1 MKQTQKEP
9 TYISASAMMFDY
21 LKEKVG
27 ERRTKIEAYC
37 DLLDKATECFASP
50 FVRNSDRKL
59 VPGQCHVTITDLAEG
74 WHWHR
79 ATVRSFLEH
88 LEDFGQLTVEHL
100 QKSIVINMPKTT
112 AAEGCPIGNSYW
124 HVVDNLKSILAKWV
138 TGGMSDADTGSIIG
152 HLFEETCDK
161 MRHDAGPDMP
171 ESSGT
176 KTAPNAEGLVQQNI
190 DQLRLTIFT
199 LIVRYAFCKAVLS
212 FEEDEAAP
220 LHYFFY
226 RDLGCDFLSILE
238 ASKALSELVLNG
250 SSSSLDHESKQV
262 NERFQA
268 LVDPFK
274 AALAKSMA
282 KDSGEVIDDLP
293 F

>member
-37 DLLDKATECFASP
+37 DLLDKSMECFASP
-50 FVRNSDRKL
+50 FVRKSDRKL
-59 VPGQCHVTITDLAEG
+59 EPGQCHVTITDLAEN

-88 LEDFGQLTVEHL
+88 LEDFGQLTIERL
-100 QKSIVINMPKTT
+100 PKSIVINMPKNTEE
-112 AAEGCPIGNSYW
+112 EGCPIDDSYW
-124 HVVDNLKSILAKWV
+124 HVVDNIKSILANWI
-138 TGGMSDADTGSIIG
+138 TGEMDDADTGSIIG
-152 HLFEETCDK
+152 TMFAETCDA
-161 MRHDAGPDMP
+161 MRHELELDMP
-171 ESSGT
+171 DEDGT
-176 KTAPNAEGLVQQNI
+176 EPDPNAETRVQQNI
-190 DQLRLTIFT
+190 ERLRLTIFT
-199 LIVRYAFCKAVLS
+199 LIVRYAFCKAVLT

-220 LHYFFY
+220 LHYFFVH
-226 RDLGCDFLSILE
+226 DLGCDFLSILE
-238 ASKALSELVLNG
+238 ASKALSELTLNG
-250 SSSSLDHESKQV
+250 SSSSLNYESKQV

-268 LVDPFK
+268 LVEPFK

-282 KDSGEVIDDLP
+282 KDSGEAIDDLP